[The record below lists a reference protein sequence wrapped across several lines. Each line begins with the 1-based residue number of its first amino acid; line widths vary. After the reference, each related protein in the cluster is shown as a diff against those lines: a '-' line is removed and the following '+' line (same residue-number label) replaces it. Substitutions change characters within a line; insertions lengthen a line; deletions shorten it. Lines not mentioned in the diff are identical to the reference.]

1 MSAPAA
7 QRHRSAHQGAH
18 QGAAARAAAAPRRG
32 PGGARLA
39 QAGRHLVL
47 GAVVGALVAVVAV
60 VSLRVG
66 SFTLSYQ
73 EIIETLLGGGTKA
86 SRLLILTWRLPRIL
100 LAIAAGAALAVAG
113 QLFQV
118 VTRNPLGS
126 PDLIGF
132 TMGAQTGI
140 LLSVLVLPAGLVS
153 TSLASFLGG
162 LSVGAV
168 ILLVSLRGGFTGLRL
183 ILAGIAISSMLA
195 SLNRWMLLRVEDED
209 LALGALKAVT
219 GTLSAATWQV
229 VAPTTVGIVVLLAA
243 VLPLV
248 RPMQMLPLGEDMA
261 AALGTRVR
269 GLRIMLV
276 LAGTALVALV
286 TVAAGPIG
294 FIALIAPHLARSLAR
309 AEVPP
314 LYLSGA
320 VGALLLLSSD
330 VVSQVILDSLPV
342 GVATAA
348 IGGTYLMG
356 VLTLGAR
363 RGRA

>member
-1 MSAPAA
+1 MSAPTA
-7 QRHRSAHQGAH
+7 QRP
-18 QGAAARAAAAPRRG
+18 AAAPPGPLARAAAAHRRG
-32 PGGARLA
+32 PTSARMA
-39 QAGRHLVL
+39 RAVRHLALAAVVSAL
-47 GAVVGALVAVVAV
+47 IGAVAI

-66 SFTLSYQ
+66 SLTLSLQ
-73 EIIETLLGGGTKA
+73 EIIDTLAGGGTRA

-168 ILLVSLRGGFTGLRL
+168 ILLVSLHGGFTGLRL

-229 VAPTTVGIVVLLAA
+229 VAPTAAGIAVLLVA
-243 VLPLV
+243 VLPLS
-248 RPMQMLPLGEDMA
+248 RPMRMLPLGDDMA
-261 AALGTRVR
+261 AALGTRV
-269 GLRIMLV
+269 GALRIALV

-294 FIALIAPHLARSLAR
+294 FIALIAPHLARRLAR

-314 LYLSGA
+314 LYLNGA
-320 VGALLLLSSD
+320 IGALLLLSSD

-356 VLTLGAR
+356 VLTLGAG